1 MNFTGYGGDIHL
13 SGGEYRHD
21 LPHRSGGT
29 AVCPRAN
36 RQTIQQ
42 RAEILRQLGY
52 RQPAIAEICCGDC
65 QRQQQV
71 YRAPDYASFARLL
84 LQDLKYVELRGPQ

>member
-1 MNFTGYGGDIHL
+1 MAVTFIFLGENTGMTYHIALAG
-13 SGGEYRHD
+13 R
-21 LPHRSGGT
+21 PF
-29 AVCPRAN
+29 ARAN

-71 YRAPDYASFARLL
+71 
-84 LQDLKYVELRGPQ
+84 